1 MLRDYKPD
9 LKKVSI
15 SITNALE
22 EDIGL
27 GDVTGELINASLSI
41 QAKLICREE
50 TVLCGKQW
58 FTEAFK
64 QLDPNISIKWNKQE
78 GDLISANTELALL
91 KGNAKCMV
99 ASERTGL
106 NFLQMMSGI
115 AYKTHKY
122 VSSLSGSNTK
132 LLDTRKTLP
141 GLRYEQKYSVLVGG
155 GENHRM
161 GLYDAALVKENH
173 IASAG
178 SIENAVNSL
187 KSKGI
192 QSIEVEVESL
202 QQLEEALN
210 SGAAIAML
218 DNFDNDS
225 LKKAAEIAKEKIK
238 LELDNLKK
246 TERPHVIQAISVAR
260 EHGDLKENAEYHA
273 AKEKQAFI
281 EGRITELEDVTSR
294 AEVIDLTKLSGETV
308 TFGTKVNIVDEES
321 DQETNYQIVGPYE
334 ANLEEGLISV
344 ASPIA
349 RALIGK
355 EVGMSVAVKTPGGTK
370 NYEILTIEV
379 PKS

>member
-15 SITNALE
+15 SIANALE

-27 GDVTGELINASLSI
+27 GDVTGELINANLSI

-50 TVLCGKQW
+50 TVLCGTHW

-78 GDLISANTELALL
+78 GDLISADTELAIL

-115 AYKTHKY
+115 AYKTHEY

-192 QSIEVEVESL
+192 QLIEVEVENL
-202 QQLEEALN
+202 HQLDEAIN
-210 SGAAIAML
+210 SGANIAML
-218 DNFDNDS
+218 DNFDDDS
-225 LKKAAEIAKEKIK
+225 LKKASEIARGKIK
-238 LELDNLKK
+238 LEVSGNIDLSQINKLKK
-246 TERPHVIQAISVAR
+246 LNIDYISS
-260 EHGDLKENAEYHA
+260 G
-273 AKEKQAFI
+273 
-281 EGRITELEDVTSR
+281 
-294 AEVIDLTKLSGETV
+294 DLTK
-308 TFGTKVNIVDEES
+308 NISATDYS
-321 DQETNYQIVGPYE
+321 
-334 ANLEEGLISV
+334 LIFEK
-344 ASPIA
+344 ID
-349 RALIGK
+349 
-355 EVGMSVAVKTPGGTK
+355 
-370 NYEILTIEV
+370 
-379 PKS
+379 

>member
-9 LKKVSI
+9 LKKVSK
-15 SITNALE
+15 SIANALE

-27 GDVTGELINASLSI
+27 GDVTGELINTNLSI

-50 TVLCGKQW
+50 TILCGTQW

-64 QLDPNISIKWNKQE
+64 QLDPNISINWNKQE

-91 KGNAKCMV
+91 KGNARCMV

-115 AYKTHKY
+115 AYKTYKY
-122 VSSLSGSNTK
+122 VSSLSRSNTK

-202 QQLEEALN
+202 HQLEEALN
-210 SGAAIAML
+210 SGATIAML

-225 LKKAAEIAKEKIK
+225 LKKAAEIAKGKIK
-238 LELDNLKK
+238 LEVSGNINLSQINNLK
-246 TERPHVIQAISVAR
+246 ELNIDYISS
-260 EHGDLKENAEYHA
+260 G
-273 AKEKQAFI
+273 
-281 EGRITELEDVTSR
+281 
-294 AEVIDLTKLSGETV
+294 DLTK
-308 TFGTKVNIVDEES
+308 NISATDYS
-321 DQETNYQIVGPYE
+321 
-334 ANLEEGLISV
+334 LIFEK
-344 ASPIA
+344 ID
-349 RALIGK
+349 
-355 EVGMSVAVKTPGGTK
+355 
-370 NYEILTIEV
+370 
-379 PKS
+379 